1 MNLGGWFTSVSL
13 GRLGSWGL
21 LVNIAIS
28 PPFTIPH
35 LSSSQ
40 QTCFEQPDHTSIV
53 SARPLN
59 TLLSTSV
66 GDLIMK
72 PGMAIVKRAIDIGV
86 SLVGIILLAPVMMVF
101 AILIKLDS
109 PGPVFYLGQ
118 RVGRNGKLFTMYKF
132 RSMYVNSPILRN
144 PDGSVRVGKK
154 DPRVTRIGR
163 ILRWGFDEFPQL
175 FNVLKGDMSLIGPRP
190 DPPEAFPYYRGEERR
205 RLLVRPGIT
214 GLAQV
219 SGRTDIPWRERLKHD
234 LVYLDHQSLW
244 LDCKIAFDTILEF
257 IPPLRDRRLQRGASH
272 SDQAAGRADSTG

>member
-1 MNLGGWFTSVSL
+1 M
-13 GRLGSWGL
+13 
-21 LVNIAIS
+21 
-28 PPFTIPH
+28 
-35 LSSSQ
+35 
-40 QTCFEQPDHTSIV
+40 
-53 SARPLN
+53 
-59 TLLSTSV
+59 SV
-66 GDLIMK
+66 GDFTMK
-72 PGMAIVKRAIDIGV
+72 PGISIVKRAIDIGV

-144 PDGSVRVGKK
+144 PDGSMRVEK
-154 DPRVTRIGR
+154 DDSRVTRIGR
-163 ILRWGFDEFPQL
+163 ILRLGFDEFPQL

-190 DPPEAFPYYRGEERR
+190 DPPEAFPYYRGQERR

-234 LVYLDHQSLW
+234 LVYLDRQSLW
-244 LDCKIAFDTILEF
+244 LDFKIAFDTILEF

-272 SDQAAGRADSTG
+272 SDQATGRVNSTR

>member
-1 MNLGGWFTSVSL
+1 
-13 GRLGSWGL
+13 
-21 LVNIAIS
+21 
-28 PPFTIPH
+28 
-35 LSSSQ
+35 
-40 QTCFEQPDHTSIV
+40 
-53 SARPLN
+53 
-59 TLLSTSV
+59 
-66 GDLIMK
+66 MK

-86 SLVGIILLAPVMMVF
+86 SLVGIILLAPVMIIF

-118 RVGRNGKLFTMYKF
+118 RVGRKGKLFTMFKF

-144 PDGSVRVGKK
+144 PDGSVRVEKK

-190 DPPEAFPYYRGEERR
+190 DPPEAFPYYRGQERR

-244 LDCKIAFDTILEF
+244 LDLIAAFKE
-257 IPPLRDRRLQRGASH
+257 G
-272 SDQAAGRADSTG
+272 QAIRIKRQEGLIAQGDA